1 MAKNFSGAKILFWDI
16 ETTHLKADFGT
27 CLCIG
32 YKWAH
37 EKKPHVI
44 DITQYETWDKDRTDD
59 SGVIADFAEVFKQAD
74 IVVTYFGKRFDLPYV
89 NAKMAEYG
97 QDFLPNIP
105 HLDLFF
111 TVKSNL
117 ALSRKSLQNV
127 GYHLG
132 LSAEKTPV
140 EGRIWKK
147 AATGDHKSV
156 KYIIDH
162 CAADVL
168 ILEEAYE
175 RLKPLIRQHPRVRG
189 VDPCRVCGSMHL
201 QRRGYAVTTLNSP
214 RIRVQCQDCGSW
226 ETRSEKHAE
235 IAR

>member
-1 MAKNFSGAKILFWDI
+1 MKQPKILFWDI

-32 YKWAH
+32 YKWAGAA
-37 EKKPHVI
+37 KPKVI
-44 DITQYETWDKDRTDD
+44 SITDYESWDTDRTDD
-59 SGVIADFAEVFKQAD
+59 SGVIADFADVYRQAE
-74 IVVTYFGKRFDLPYV
+74 IVVTYFGKRFDLPYI

-97 QDFLPNIP
+97 QEFLPNTP

-147 AATGDHKSV
+147 AATGDPKSV
-156 KYIIDH
+156 KYIVDH
-162 CAADVL
+162 CKADVL
-168 ILEEAYE
+168 LLEEAYY
-175 RLKPLIRQHPRVRG
+175 RLRPLIRQHPRVAG
-189 VDPCRVCGSMHL
+189 PDPCRTCGSRHL
-201 QRRGYAVTTLNSP
+201 QRRGKVVTALLSP
-214 RIRVQCQDCGSW
+214 RYRVQCQDCGTW
-226 ETRSEKHAE
+226 ETRSETHASV
-235 IAR
+235 ASA